1 MLPGQRGGSVALTLR
16 DAHHIV
22 HWLRGGITCLE
33 NPILCAAT
41 IHTLLHEGRAFVIGH
56 DVHPITE
63 QRRDEADPP
72 LTSTRQP
79 VTAGMLQQ

>member
-1 MLPGQRGGSVALTLR
+1 M
-16 DAHHIV
+16 
-22 HWLRGGITCLE
+22 E

-79 VTAGMLQQ
+79 VTAGTLQQ